1 MNKIKQLREERDIS
15 QEHLAY
21 KAGVAVKTIS
31 RLERS
36 GRANSET
43 LRAVAAALGVGLGDL
58 FEPDEVSA

>member
-1 MNKIKQLREERDIS
+1 MNKVKELREARGIS

-43 LRAVAAALGVGLGDL
+43 LRSVAAALGVGLDDL
-58 FEPDEVSA
+58 FEREAV